1 MAAPDP
7 FKLLRVLEDVSET
20 HAKTLRALERTLNR
34 LRRDPGDEALQSL
47 ALTYI
52 KRLRVLRRR
61 IERQLGD
68 EGMEAEFGDV
78 DPEVARNVATL
89 SEYMIIVGFLY
100 EEELLRK
107 ALILARRGARLLAEE
122 AANIEA
128 DLDMISRLSERFQ
141 RIVDAH
147 Y

>member
-1 MAAPDP
+1 MSGPDP
-7 FKLLRVLEDVSET
+7 LKLLRVLEDVSEK
-20 HAKTLRALERTLNR
+20 HAKTLRALERTLRR
-34 LRRDPGDEALQSL
+34 LRRDPENEALQSL

-61 IERQLGD
+61 VERQLGS
-68 EGMEAEFGDV
+68 EGFEAEFGEV

-89 SEYMIIVGFLY
+89 SEYMIIVGLLY

-107 ALILARRGARLLAEE
+107 AVILARRGARLLAEE
-122 AANIEA
+122 LSNIEA
-128 DLDMISRLSERFQ
+128 DIEAIGRLSQRFQ
-141 RIVDAH
+141 RIVDRH